1 MSKFSDHALLE
12 RLADAAS
19 EAILPLFRHLPGVD
33 NKAAEGF
40 DPVTVADRDA
50 ELAMRALLAAERPD
64 DAIFGEEFEAVAGTS
79 GRTWILDPID
89 GTRGFMAGLPTWGVL
104 IALADASG
112 PTVGMMCQPYIGERF
127 VGDSEGARLTHN
139 GATRGLGTRRCASL
153 DAATLA
159 ATGPQHFA
167 PDEFAAFQRV
177 AARCRLVRYGTD
189 CYAYAMLAAGQID
202 VVVEA
207 GLKPVDIAPF
217 VPIIEAA
224 GGALTDW
231 SGARIGPMLP
241 HDFDGDVVAV
251 GDPNLLDDV
260 LNSLRSA

>member
-1 MSKFSDHALLE
+1 M
-12 RLADAAS
+12 
-19 EAILPLFRHLPGVD
+19 
-33 NKAAEGF
+33 
-40 DPVTVADRDA
+40 
-50 ELAMRALLAAERPD
+50 
-64 DAIFGEEFEAVAGTS
+64 
-79 GRTWILDPID
+79 
-89 GTRGFMAGLPTWGVL
+89 
-104 IALADASG
+104 
-112 PTVGMMCQPYIGERF
+112 
-127 VGDSEGARLTHN
+127 
-139 GATRGLGTRRCASL
+139 
-153 DAATLA
+153 
-159 ATGPQHFA
+159 
-167 PDEFAAFQRV
+167 
-177 AARCRLVRYGTD
+177 RYGTD

-231 SGARIGPMLP
+231 SGARIGPTLP